1 MTIGMMVGTQLRH
14 SFGQSHH
21 RGFAGRLAGKL
32 AMAVDMAGGLTMAED
47 TKAPTLAKATLAGGC
62 FWCTEAVYAEIE
74 GVKHVTSGY
83 RGGEV
88 PNPTYKD
95 VCTGLTGH
103 AEAVEIE
110 YDPAMVP
117 FEKLLEVFFATH
129 DPTTKN
135 RQGADV
141 GTQYRSGIFYHDDE
155 QKRIAEDVI
164 MRLDAAKAFPRKIV
178 TEVTKATTFYPAED
192 YHQDY
197 FANNPGQGY
206 CRAVVAPK
214 VDKVRKVFKDLL
226 KKGE

>member
-1 MTIGMMVGTQLRH
+1 MTSGRTLGAGLVGTIL
-14 SFGQSHH
+14 
-21 RGFAGRLAGKL
+21 LATTH
-32 AMAVDMAGGLTMAED
+32 AGGISMAND
-47 TKAPTLAKATLAGGC
+47 AAPTLAKATFAGGC
-62 FWCTEAVYAEIE
+62 FWCTEAVFEQIE
-74 GVKHVTSGY
+74 GVKGVVSGY
-83 RGGEV
+83 IGGEV

-110 YDPAMVP
+110 YDPAVVSYP
-117 FEKLLEVFFATH
+117 KLLEIFFATH

-141 GTQYRSGIFYHDDE
+141 GTQYRSGVFYHDDE
-155 QKRIAEDVI
+155 QKRIAEEVI
-164 MRLDAAKAFPRKIV
+164 KRLNEAGAYPQPIV

-214 VDKVRKVFKDLL
+214 VDKVQKVFRDLL
-226 KKGE
+226 KR

>member
-1 MTIGMMVGTQLRH
+1 MT
-14 SFGQSHH
+14 
-21 RGFAGRLAGKL
+21 GRLLVAGTL
-32 AMAVDMAGGLTMAED
+32 AVATALAGELTMAD
-47 TKAPTLAKATLAGGC
+47 DATAPKLAKATLAGGC
-62 FWCTEAVYAEIE
+62 FWCTEAVYAQIK
-74 GVKHVTSGY
+74 GVKGVTSGY
-83 RGGEV
+83 LGGEV

-110 YDPAMVP
+110 YDPAQVP

-141 GTQYRSGIFYHDDE
+141 GTQYRSGVFYHDDE
-155 QKRIAEDVI
+155 QKRIAEEVI
-164 MRLDAAKAFPRKIV
+164 KRLDAAGAFPGKIV
-178 TEVTKATTFYPAED
+178 TEVTKATTFYPAEA

-197 FANNPGQGY
+197 FANNPRQPY
-206 CRAVVAPK
+206 CQAVVAPK

-226 KKGE
+226 AK

>member
-1 MTIGMMVGTQLRH
+1 MTVGRIMV
-14 SFGQSHH
+14 
-21 RGFAGRLAGKL
+21 AGLAGTL
-32 AMAVDMAGGLTMAED
+32 AAAAALTGGVVMAED
-47 TKAPTLAKATLAGGC
+47 ATVPKLAKATFAGGC
-62 FWCTEAVYAEIE
+62 FWCTEAVYAQLA
-74 GVKHVTSGY
+74 GVKSVTSGY
-83 RGGEV
+83 LGGEV

-110 YDPAMVP
+110 YDPAVVP

-141 GTQYRSGIFYHDDE
+141 GTQYRSGVFYHDDE
-155 QKRIAEDVI
+155 QQRVAEEVI
-164 MRLDAAKAFPRKIV
+164 KRLDAAGAFPAKIV
-178 TEVTKATTFYPAED
+178 TEVTKATTFYPAEA

-197 FANNPGQGY
+197 FANNPRQPY
-206 CRAVVAPK
+206 CQAVVAPK

-226 KKGE
+226 VK